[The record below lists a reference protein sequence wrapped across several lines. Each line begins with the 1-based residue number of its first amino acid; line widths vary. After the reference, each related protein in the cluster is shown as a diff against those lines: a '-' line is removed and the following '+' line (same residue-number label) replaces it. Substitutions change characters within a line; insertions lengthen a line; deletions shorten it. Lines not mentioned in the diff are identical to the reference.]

1 MKKYIENRRPWA
13 MTYAT
18 CLSNIFSSTGALV
31 TVTLALSQKIIWYA
45 SDMARREEKEMVLE
59 GARVGMGMESVL
71 RCVVF

>member
-1 MKKYIENRRPWA
+1 MTNA
-13 MTYAT
+13 M
-18 CLSNIFSSTGALV
+18 CLGNIFSSTGALV
-31 TVTLALSQKIIWYA
+31 TVTLALSQRIIWYA